1 MKKRTHSCVDGF
13 VQFREGSEA
22 YNYGTKSK
30 KTRSLGLIL
39 SCMSKRTVFVPS
51 QKQWRTFNEYSAL
64 YSHKFSFIPLPKAF
78 FLWPNCCQQQMQG
91 QRPSGPRWSTEQ
103 ALGRMPQA
111 MGPPRGV
118 ACGVAHGLWPH
129 VQAFKEVLQAI
140 YLRVSHWRTGGF
152 LIFASE
158 PRWQVVLEVTKRN
171 ILIIIIQDKNKKGIK
186 ATIWFLKCWVLK
198 IIIQ

>member
-13 VQFREGSEA
+13 VHFREGSEA

-78 FLWPNCCQQQMQG
+78 FFVAKLLSAADARATPQWPTVEHG
-91 QRPSGPRWSTEQ
+91 AGPRPHASGDG
-103 ALGRMPQA
+103 A
-111 MGPPRGV
+111 PPRCGLRCCPWSMTACPGV
-118 ACGVAHGLWPH
+118 QGGFAS
-129 VQAFKEVLQAI
+129 
-140 YLRVSHWRTGGF
+140 YLSQGFSLENRRVSDFCIRTPM
-152 LIFASE
+152 ASCS
-158 PRWQVVLEVTKRN
+158 WSHQ
-171 ILIIIIQDKNKKGIK
+171 KKYSNNYHSG
-186 ATIWFLKCWVLK
+186 
-198 IIIQ
+198 QE